1 MWRTVNCPQ
10 RVMIFLLSIFIT
22 GGLSVPINIVD
33 NQTATLTMRP
43 LREGSFRPSQGDII
57 VHRVS
62 KSRQDGAIKPTK
74 RAGRQFIIYGG
85 CCQATL
91 RGYGENGWEVN
102 IFGLTS
108 AGEKLMR
115 SAYPEIEVRGEGVTM
130 YLHVGEQYSPVS
142 TLDAYRKSVS
152 DSMRY
157 VLKGKL

>member
-85 CCQATL
+85 CSTSTYGGGYALPNSFPPGGQYNT
-91 RGYGENGWEVN
+91 RGSNFWDELKDKDN
-102 IFGLTS
+102 IDPLFNQG
-108 AGEKLMR
+108 
-115 SAYPEIEVRGEGVTM
+115 
-130 YLHVGEQYSPVS
+130 
-142 TLDAYRKSVS
+142 
-152 DSMRY
+152 
-157 VLKGKL
+157 